1 MQLDIYQKKA
11 VEANEDKI
19 LCLAGAGAG
28 KALPN
33 SVKIPTTEG
42 WKTVGEIKV
51 GDYLF
56 DRNGNPTKVLG
67 VFPQGKLDV
76 YELTFGDKRKAKCS
90 KDHIWWV
97 AVRKTK
103 KDFQYKE
110 ITVADLLKKNLIDN
124 RRSANYIIPCC
135 KSLNFS
141 KKEYQIPPYIIGAFL
156 GDGCCMGHSRLTIS
170 SENSEIPNICAQYLG
185 EDVEIDSS
193 HSGDYKYQFFNKKT
207 SEYFYTK
214 KYFEN
219 YKQYILQYSYN
230 KSIPPEYKIGSIEQ
244 RLELLQG
251 LMDTDGSISVNN
263 GQMRYTSTSL
273 TLIRDV
279 QDILNSLGYVSH
291 LFEDERP
298 ELYTNKCYY
307 ILINIPNKEKYKLFK
322 INRKKQIALSFKDK
336 SQKKHYEYTT
346 IREIQK
352 LNYQEEMTCF
362 LVDNEE
368 HLFLTNDCIVTHN
381 TRVLTERVR
390 HLIEVKNV
398 SPKDI
403 VAITFTNMSADEMK
417 RRLGDSCAGMF
428 IGTLHSYANQLC
440 LDNGIDTSHYI
451 EMNEFDKI
459 LEKAL
464 VLPRSKFPIISHLL
478 VDEAQD
484 LGSLDYQFLEKCN
497 ASNRFF
503 VADDRQAIYQFRG
516 CSDKYI
522 KNMASDDEYKKY
534 YLHYNYRCAPNIQN
548 FANSLLYSYEALS
561 PCPDSYKKRNGLL
574 ERNMVLGDALSEL
587 QWSKNWGSWFILTR
601 TNEELAQI
609 QELLNNED
617 IPNVT
622 FKKGD
627 LDNVELEE
635 IMESNKVKVLTIHS
649 AKGLQNK
656 NVIVTGVRMY
666 NYDERRIG
674 YVAATRAEN
683 ALYWCTSFRKYQK
696 GKRRK
701 STTLSG
707 QIFDKTKVKTIEF

>member
-1 MQLDIYQKKA
+1 MQLDIYQKKV

-19 LCLAGAGAG
+19 LCLAGAGSG
-28 KALPN
+28 KAILN
-33 SVKIPTTEG
+33 STIIPTPKG
-42 WKTVGEIKV
+42 PRKVSDIRV
-51 GDYLF
+51 GDFLF
-56 DRNGNPTKVLG
+56 DKYGKPTKVLG

-76 YELTFGDKRKAKCS
+76 YEITFGDGRKALCS
-90 KDHIWWV
+90 EDHLWWV
-97 AVRKTK
+97 SPNRGLGKFREMTVKELLSK
-103 KDFQYKE
+103 K
-110 ITVADLLKKNLIDN
+110 LLNSN
-124 RRSANYIIPCC
+124 NGANYYIPCA
-135 KSLNFS
+135 KPLQYQE
-141 KKEYQIPPYIIGAFL
+141 KKYSIHPYVVGAFL
-156 GDGCCMGHSRLTIS
+156 GDGCCVNHSRLVLS
-170 SENSEIPNICAQYLG
+170 SENEELPKICAELFDEEVIPELWYNNK
-185 EDVEIDSS
+185 
-193 HSGDYKYQFFNKKT
+193 YKYQFRKKDN
-207 SEYFYTK
+207 SYFLTK
-214 KYFEN
+214 EFFCN
-219 YKQYILQYSYN
+219 YKNELIQYSQN
-230 KSIPPEYKIGSIEQ
+230 KRIPTEYKYGSIEQ
-244 RLELLQG
+244 RLELIKG
-251 LMDTDGSISVNN
+251 LFDTDGSIQKDN
-263 GQMRYTSTSL
+263 GAVRFTSTSL
-273 TLIRDV
+273 GLIKDV
-279 QDILNSLGYVSH
+279 QEVLSSLGYVSH
-291 LFEDERP
+291 LFEEKRK
-298 ELYTNKCYY
+298 ELYKDKCYY
-307 ILINIPNKEKYKLFK
+307 ILVNIPHSEKYKLFK
-322 INRKKQIALSFKDK
+322 LPRKLNVALNYKDKKQNKRFNVTS
-336 SQKKHYEYTT
+336 
-346 IREIQK
+346 IRSIQK

-368 HLFLTNDCIVTHN
+368 HLFLMNDCIVTHN
-381 TRVLTERVR
+381 TTVLTERVR
-390 HLIEVKNV
+390 NLINKKNQDPSKV
-398 SPKDI
+398 VCI
-403 VAITFTNMSADEMK
+403 CFTNMAADEMK
-417 RRLGDSCAGMF
+417 KRLENVREGMF

>member
-1 MQLDIYQKKA
+1 MQLDIYQKKV

-19 LCLAGAGAG
+19 LCLAGAGGG
-28 KALPN
+28 K
-33 SVKIPTTEG
+33 TT
-42 WKTVGEIKV
+42 
-51 GDYLF
+51 
-56 DRNGNPTKVLG
+56 
-67 VFPQGKLDV
+67 
-76 YELTFGDKRKAKCS
+76 
-90 KDHIWWV
+90 
-97 AVRKTK
+97 
-103 KDFQYKE
+103 
-110 ITVADLLKKNLIDN
+110 
-124 RRSANYIIPCC
+124 
-135 KSLNFS
+135 
-141 KKEYQIPPYIIGAFL
+141 
-156 GDGCCMGHSRLTIS
+156 
-170 SENSEIPNICAQYLG
+170 
-185 EDVEIDSS
+185 
-193 HSGDYKYQFFNKKT
+193 
-207 SEYFYTK
+207 
-214 KYFEN
+214 
-219 YKQYILQYSYN
+219 
-230 KSIPPEYKIGSIEQ
+230 
-244 RLELLQG
+244 
-251 LMDTDGSISVNN
+251 
-263 GQMRYTSTSL
+263 
-273 TLIRDV
+273 
-279 QDILNSLGYVSH
+279 
-291 LFEDERP
+291 
-298 ELYTNKCYY
+298 
-307 ILINIPNKEKYKLFK
+307 
-322 INRKKQIALSFKDK
+322 
-336 SQKKHYEYTT
+336 
-346 IREIQK
+346 
-352 LNYQEEMTCF
+352 
-362 LVDNEE
+362 
-368 HLFLTNDCIVTHN
+368 
-381 TRVLTERVR
+381 VLTERIRNLVD
-390 HLIEVKNV
+390 IKKNN
-398 SPKDI
+398 PKDI
-403 VAITFTNMSADEMK
+403 VAITFTNMAADEMK
-417 RRLGDSCAGMF
+417 KRLENVREGMF